1 MQYNYSLQEIYQVKT
16 SRILIII
23 LLLIGIFIGI
33 SFYPKPIQSEVN
45 VCLHLSDY
53 DNQTTPFLID
63 LRVSWVRTDWTTPD
77 ESMRNYSQDLQDNN
91 ISLLAIIDHK
101 TFGYQIPSLVEWNRT
116 ITELATSEDFRST
129 DAVEIW
135 NEPNSNLSDSS
146 VEPEFYYEMLKSA
159 YTIIKNYTTIPV
171 VFAGVSPNV
180 SGWKTY
186 LNTVFAYGDTQNYF
200 DYMGIHLYDDT
211 TTNLEHL
218 QFVKGLTSKPIWLTE
233 TGQPSE
239 TDGYTEATQAE
250 YLRSVYSTLEPHVD
264 KIFIYELRDGT
275 GATHDKE
282 NYFGL
287 LTLEITKKEAYD
299 TVWKISRNQEKK

>member
-1 MQYNYSLQEIYQVKT
+1 MLLVGICIVTIY
-16 SRILIII
+16 
-23 LLLIGIFIGI
+23 
-33 SFYPKPIQSEVN
+33 FYHKPAESEVN

-53 DNQTTPFLID
+53 NNQTISFLLD

-91 ISLLAIIDHK
+91 INLLAIIDHK
-101 TFGYQIPSLVEWNRT
+101 TFGYRIPTLEEWNRT
-116 ITELATSEDFRST
+116 ITELVTSEDFRNT

-135 NEPNSNLSDSS
+135 NEPNSDSFES
-146 VEPEFYYEMLKSA
+146 SIEPEVYYEMLKSA
-159 YTIIKNYTTIPV
+159 YAIIKNYTTIPV

-180 SGWKTY
+180 PGWKTY
-186 LNTVFAYGDTQNYF
+186 LSTVFAFDDTQDYF

-218 QFVKGLTSKPIWLTE
+218 QFVKALTSKPIWLTE

-250 YLRSVYSTLEPHVD
+250 YLRSVYSTLEP
-264 KIFIYELRDGT
+264 
-275 GATHDKE
+275 
-282 NYFGL
+282 
-287 LTLEITKKEAYD
+287 
-299 TVWKISRNQEKK
+299 

>member
-1 MQYNYSLQEIYQVKT
+1 MSPSNSLSALPPST
-16 SRILIII
+16 PSSRPSSV
-23 LLLIGIFIGI
+23 GICIVAI
-33 SFYPKPIQSEVN
+33 SFYPKPTGSEVN
-45 VCLHLSDY
+45 VCLHLEDT
-53 DNQTTPFLID
+53 DNQTISFLLD
-63 LRVSWVRTDWTTPD
+63 LKVSWVRTDWTTPD
-77 ESMRNYSQDLQDNN
+77 ESMRNYSRDLQDNN
-91 ISLLAIIDHK
+91 INLLAIIDHK
-101 TFGYQIPSLVEWNRT
+101 TFGNQIPSMEEWNRT
-116 ITELATSEDFRST
+116 ITELATSEDFRNT

-135 NEPNSNLSDSS
+135 NEPNSASY
-146 VEPEFYYEMLKSA
+146 VEPKVYYEMLKSA

-218 QFVKGLTSKPIWLTE
+218 QFVKGLTPKPIWLTE

-264 KIFIYELRDGT
+264 KIFIYELRDGRW
-275 GATHDKE
+275 ATLDKE

-287 LTLEITKKEAYD
+287 LTLEKTKKEAYD